1 MSWRACPLR
10 LRWCWPGL
18 LRLRARHPRAAP
30 ALLLALFGSGC
41 RYIWRRSCFSSC
53 NRSLSCRPS
62 RPTAA
67 SDGWPDLLRGV
78 GVAVHPEQGQVSK
91 PLVLMVSLSLAAW
104 PSCTT
109 GPWRSSWSA
118 SPAAAQPCPSP
129 SSGAARRPSSSTA
142 ELWAGNSTG
151 TGRSVRRPSAPR
163 TAPSKAPRLQGR
175 WRSRDIAI
183 AVGAAS
189 FKSGPAANYYNHFKN
204 YRKTDRA
211 EHLDLLH
218 CIFGMKEAD
227 ISAVPIFAS
236 PARSTAS
243 RPGSSRSRSGCSTTA
258 QTAVCASSSRTAPVD
273 VPAMVSAPTPRRFA
287 PAATAV
293 RRDHRAA
300 IHGGVPAVREEE
312 GRRPGQENARLLQ
325 IQEQQE
331 QQQEQ
336 AGAGQGEVERRSR
349 WRDLPVRGR
358 RRGEQPQPASPAQPM
373 GSTCSRAGR
382 SSRPSGSPSPRIG
395 YELRGFAG

>member
-41 RYIWRRSCFSSC
+41 RCMWRRSCFSSC

-218 CIFGMKEAD
+218 CIFGPTSRRSPSSLRPRGARPHGPGHRGAD
-227 ISAVPIFAS
+227 RAVPLPPRQLCAHPLREQPRWMSRPWSRPPLRGGLPRRRQRCGAITVQRSMEECLRSAKRKAAVQDKRMHGFYRSRNSNSNSRSKQA
-236 PARSTAS
+236 PARERWSGGAGGEISLFADAAMESSLSQPAQPS
-243 RPGSSRSRSGCSTTA
+243 RWG
-258 QTAVCASSSRTAPVD
+258 APVR
-273 VPAMVSAPTPRRFA
+273 V
-287 PAATAV
+287 
-293 RRDHRAA
+293 
-300 IHGGVPAVREEE
+300 
-312 GRRPGQENARLLQ
+312 
-325 IQEQQE
+325 
-331 QQQEQ
+331 Q
-336 AGAGQGEVERRSR
+336 A
-349 WRDLPVRGR
+349 DLRGR
-358 RRGEQPQPASPAQPM
+358 RGVLLP
-373 GSTCSRAGR
+373 G
-382 SSRPSGSPSPRIG
+382 
-395 YELRGFAG
+395 